1 MAPFELC
8 NQGSVLWFASIDRLL
23 ASNACRV
30 REAGMTLKLEFGNS
44 ETVNLRSHYEQVA
57 INTVKLLWR
66 RKQLIAA
73 FLVVFPAVAFLVL
86 VLMGPQYTAESIIEL
101 GFSRKGGTFTAKA
114 QEQMA
119 NLDAATLVDSAARL
133 IRSRPIAG
141 AVVTRLGLDKDPQ
154 YTRNPLSLRAL
165 AFGQAVL
172 GLPQPEST
180 PHDRAINGLLRR
192 ISVTAQPRSYI
203 ISIAATADRPERASV
218 LVNALALAYLQN
230 RMMQEVAA
238 AENELKQASAI
249 YGARH
254 PQYLLARAKVWQLKA
269 ALNALG
275 EELKDGTKIVAGDSF
290 MAGDVAVGPSSALIG
305 VILGVALV
313 FGFAFGTWTAL
324 HEAAVKS
331 YLEAIVRKVRLHD
344 RERVIFRR
352 IRPFVTIRTSRRE

>member
-1 MAPFELC
+1 
-8 NQGSVLWFASIDRLL
+8 
-23 ASNACRV
+23 
-30 REAGMTLKLEFGNS
+30 MTLKFELGNS

-73 FLVVFPAVAFLVL
+73 FLVAFPALAFLVL
-86 VLMGPQYTAESIIEL
+86 VLMGPRYTAESMIEL
-101 GFSRKGGTFTAKA
+101 GFSRKGGAFNTKA
-114 QEQMA
+114 QESMA
-119 NLDAATLVDSAARL
+119 NLDAAVLVDSAARVL
-133 IRSRPIAG
+133 RSRPIVG
-141 AVVTRLGLDKDPQ
+141 TVVTRLGLDNDPQ

-180 PHDRAINGLLRR
+180 PHDRAVNGLLRR

-203 ISIAATADRPERASV
+203 ISIAATADRPERATV
-218 LVNALALAYLQN
+218 LVNALASAYLQS

-254 PQYLLARAKVWQLKA
+254 PQYQLAEMRVRDLEAE
-269 ALNALG
+269 LNALG
-275 EELKDGTKIVAGDSF
+275 EELNDGAKVVAGDSF
-290 MAGDVAVGPSSALIG
+290 MAGHVVVGPSSALIG
-305 VILGVALV
+305 VILGGAFVLGLAL
-313 FGFAFGTWTAL
+313 GTWTAL

-331 YLEAIVRKVRLHD
+331 YLEAILGKVRVRD
-344 RERVIFRR
+344 RAQGAIFGR
-352 IRPFVTIRTSRRE
+352 IRTFVTIKTPGRQ